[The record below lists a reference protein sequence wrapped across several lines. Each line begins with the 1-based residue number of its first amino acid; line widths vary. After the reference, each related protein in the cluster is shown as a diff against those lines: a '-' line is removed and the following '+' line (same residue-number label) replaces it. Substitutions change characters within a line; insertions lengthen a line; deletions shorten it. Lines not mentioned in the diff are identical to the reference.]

1 MPETKLIRDLEKI
14 SQEEATDI
22 LDDAYCMISR
32 GDNLYRVP
40 LTNSNMP
47 TANMGYGFLTSEHKA
62 SYNAKG
68 YIRKAEP
75 LGSRLIGAADGA
87 CKSDVSKFKGYETPF
102 GDIPSMKN
110 DPTFYMGS
118 SRSHMYMTKQKEAG
132 SPNNRF
138 YTSDFP
144 SGRYLGP
151 CITESQYNEII
162 TQRFRGL
169 NIGDYWLYG
178 AKSSGTAAFLIAVIV
193 GFNNDSEVYHIPESI
208 SNYSN
213 LTDMTL
219 QDIRDYNEM
228 QITGRD
234 ADGNAVHH
242 IGHMYVV
249 VYTYTSNRVTW
260 TYSSSYLNQSNYHS
274 RAQIMLEVATGTYA
288 DTNYIG
294 AMIDP
299 TYVLP
304 QYCMIYTNF
313 GQVGKKF
320 AIYKSKYFLPCAY
333 NYGLDDLMIYTGE
346 VVAPNWWTN
355 TSLIS
360 EAVQYTD
367 PWTNTVVGAATKTYS
382 ITDLLRIGN
391 PYIPGLRHFMQA
403 NLIDMNSVTGDRV
416 LVSDGYSCGI
426 TSIPIRD
433 VFACNSPTA
442 NASHFMLHTQQADMP
457 RNANTTINPVLLLKI
472 GGPCPERN

>member
-47 TANMGYGFLTSEHKA
+47 TASLGYGFLTSEHKA

-118 SRSHMYMTKQKEAG
+118 SRSHMYMIKQGAASTG
-132 SPNNRF
+132 YDRF
-138 YTSDFP
+138 FTSDIP
-144 SGRYLGP
+144 TGRFLGP
-151 CITESQYNEII
+151 CITESQYNEVI

-169 NIGDYWLYG
+169 NVGDFWLYR
-178 AKSSGTAAFLIAVIV
+178 AKSSGTAAMLVAVIV
-193 GFNNDSEVYHIPESI
+193 GFNNDAEVYHIPESLA
-208 SNYSN
+208 NYSN
-213 LTDMTL
+213 ITSMSL

-228 QITGRD
+228 QTTGRD

-242 IGHMYVV
+242 IGHMYVLLFSFQ
-249 VYTYTSNRVTW
+249 SNQITW
-260 TYSSSYLNQSNYHS
+260 DLGKHYLNQSTYHS
-274 RAQIMLEVATGTYA
+274 RAQGMFEITTGTHA
-288 DTNYIG
+288 DTSYIG
-294 AMIDP
+294 AIIDP
-299 TYVLP
+299 NYILP
-304 QYCMIYTNF
+304 QYSMTF
-313 GQVGKKF
+313 TSFSGSEKKIGIHK
-320 AIYKSKYFLPCAY
+320 ANYFLPCAY
-333 NYGLDDLMIYTGE
+333 NYGLDDLMIYSGE
-346 VVAPNWWTN
+346 VIAPNWWTN

-403 NLIDMNSVTGDRV
+403 NLIDLNSVESNRSIAGGT
-416 LVSDGYSCGI
+416 SCGFHAL
-426 TSIPIRD
+426 PIRD
-433 VFACNSPTA
+433 VYSSSSPTTDIEY
-442 NASHFMLHTQQADMP
+442 FMYHTQRADMP
-457 RNANTTINPVLLLKI
+457 RDAATAMNPILLLKI